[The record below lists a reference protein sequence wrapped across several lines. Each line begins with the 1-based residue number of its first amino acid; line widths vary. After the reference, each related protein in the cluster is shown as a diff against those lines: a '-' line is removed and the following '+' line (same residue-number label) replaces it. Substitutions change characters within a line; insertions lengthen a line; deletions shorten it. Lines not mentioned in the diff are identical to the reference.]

1 MPYVTTDDDVQLY
14 YEDAG
19 SGDSVL
25 FVHEFGGDHRSWEP
39 QIRFFSRRYRCITY
53 GARGYPPSEVP
64 DEVTA
69 YSQQRAVVDAINIL
83 DGLNIEQA
91 HIVGPVSYTH
101 LTLPTI
107 LLV

>member
-39 QIRFFSRRYRCITY
+39 QIRFFSRR
-53 GARGYPPSEVP
+53 
-64 DEVTA
+64 
-69 YSQQRAVVDAINIL
+69 
-83 DGLNIEQA
+83 
-91 HIVGPVSYTH
+91 
-101 LTLPTI
+101 
-107 LLV
+107 